1 MIAYLELL
9 KRIADKKQPKKVVYN
24 DIEYEWHN
32 FYQSYT
38 RDPIGN
44 EKYETDIVF
53 LNEIIVK
60 DMGDMSLATM
70 PVIEVDE

>member
-1 MIAYLELL
+1 MITYLELL
-9 KRIADKKQPKKVVYN
+9 KRIADKKQPRKVAYL

-32 FYQSYT
+32 YYDSYT

-53 LNEIIVK
+53 LTDVVSEDKPDEILATQEIIE
-60 DMGDMSLATM
+60 
-70 PVIEVDE
+70 IR